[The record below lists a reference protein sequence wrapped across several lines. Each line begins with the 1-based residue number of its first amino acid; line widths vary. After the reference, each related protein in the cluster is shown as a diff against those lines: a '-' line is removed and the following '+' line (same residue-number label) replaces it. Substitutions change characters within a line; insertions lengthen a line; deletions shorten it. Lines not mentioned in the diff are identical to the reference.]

1 MKSKQITESNINDLI
16 FDANSGDWWVEDGA
30 FKALHS
36 FNLIRTKFLIEA
48 ISSYSSKKIKSQ
60 KEFLAEK
67 YNSNV
72 YNEFESSSLNVGKVA
87 PTFESDQ
94 KIDGRLILLLID
106 L

>member
-48 ISSYSSKKIKSQ
+48 VSSYSSKIIKSQ
-60 KEFLAEK
+60 RILDVGCGGGIFCEPLARLGANVTGIDTNKKAIQSAKKHAK
-67 YNSNV
+67 YVPN
-72 YNEFESSSLNVGKVA
+72 
-87 PTFESDQ
+87 
-94 KIDGRLILLLID
+94 
-106 L
+106 